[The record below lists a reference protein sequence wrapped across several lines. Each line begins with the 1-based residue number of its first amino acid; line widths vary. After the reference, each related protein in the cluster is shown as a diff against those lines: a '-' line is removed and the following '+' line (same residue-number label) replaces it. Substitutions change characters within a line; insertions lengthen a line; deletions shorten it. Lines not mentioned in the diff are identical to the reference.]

1 MTRTLTLK
9 NRYQGNTT
17 TVENE
22 FIDFYMAKAN
32 GEYVKVYLMLLR
44 YLNAD
49 DHSMSISKM
58 ADYLECTEKDVLRA
72 LNYWHEVGLLR
83 IDYDESGNICGLSIG
98 KAISRASEP
107 EVIEKASPVVSKAVP
122 DTAVVSQED
131 LRQLFLRRA
140 SFLVRFN

>member
-1 MTRTLTLK
+1 MTRTLTIK

-44 YLNAD
+44 YLNAEN
-49 DHSMSISKM
+49 HSMSISKM

-83 IDYDESGNICGLSIG
+83 IDYDDAGNICGLSIG
-98 KAISRASEP
+98 KTNSRPSQP
-107 EVIEKASPVVSKAVP
+107 EVTEPVTPVVVKSIPEAAPVN
-122 DTAVVSQED
+122 QED
-131 LRQLFLRRA
+131 LRQLYFVA
-140 SFLVRFN
+140 E